1 MIVNFL
7 YQGIYQMLAL
17 ILPLI
22 TIPYTSRVLGAEGIG
37 LYSYSYAVVS
47 YFVSFAN
54 MGISIYGNREIA
66 ATQNDKDKRSQLFCD
81 LLTIQMFFSLFAL
94 LVYMAMIRA
103 GAWENKVVF
112 FIQGIYIIGQA
123 FDINWLYFG
132 MEKFK
137 ITVIRNLIVKIFT
150 TVSIFLLIKE
160 PTDLIIYLLI
170 LAIGTVAGNSAVW
183 LFIKQY
189 VTYKRPMMV
198 NIKHYIKPIIIL
210 LIPSFAVKIYTQMD
224 KIFVEYF
231 CGVAEVG
238 YYENSE
244 KIISISFVLIT
255 ALSTVMLPRMANLSA
270 ENQKEKFN
278 SLFQKVMTVT
288 IWLTIA
294 LMFGVMGISDNF
306 ILFYLGENF
315 GSCIILVIVLAITIP
330 FKGCAEIIRRGYII
344 PQKCDYIY
352 VISIFSG
359 AGVNIIINLL
369 LIPSHGTTG
378 AAVGTVIA
386 EAVVFFIQAWKIKKD
401 INIYSYIRKGSVYI
415 GIGLFMLLCIKA
427 VNKYTSDLSLF
438 ILVLLQIL
446 IGVSC
451 YLLGTC
457 VFWLLRLGKSYFA
470 KNYRG

>member
-7 YQGIYQMLAL
+7 YQGIYQILAL

-54 MGISIYGNREIA
+54 MGINIYGNRGIA

-81 LLTIQMFFSLFAL
+81 LLTIQMIFSLSAL
-94 LVYMAMIRA
+94 LVYVIMIGA
-103 GAWENKVVF
+103 GAWENKVAFLV
-112 FIQGIYIIGQA
+112 QGIYIIGQA

-150 TVSIFLLIKE
+150 TVLIFVLIKE
-160 PTDLIIYLLI
+160 PADLIVYLLI

-183 LFIKQY
+183 LFVKQY
-189 VTYKRPMMV
+189 ITYKRPILV
-198 NIKHYIKPIIIL
+198 NIKQYIKPIIIL

-224 KIFVEYF
+224 KIFVEHF
-231 CGVAEVG
+231 CGLMEVG

-244 KIISISFVLIT
+244 KIISISLVLIT

-270 ENQKEKFN
+270 ENKKEEFN
-278 SLFQKVMTVT
+278 SLFQKVMAVT

-294 LMFGVMGISDNF
+294 LMFGIIGISDNF
-306 ILFYLGENF
+306 VLLYLGENF
-315 GSCIILVIVLAITIP
+315 SSCIVLVIVLAITIP

-352 VISIFSG
+352 VISVFSG
-359 AGVNIIINLL
+359 AGVNIIINFLL
-369 LIPSHGTTG
+369 VPYYGAIG
-378 AAVGTVIA
+378 AAVGTVMA
-386 EAVVFFIQAWKIKKD
+386 EAMVFFIQAWKIKED
-401 INIYSYIRKGSVYI
+401 INMYKYIRKASVYI
-415 GIGLFMLLCIKA
+415 GIGLFMLFCVKE
-427 VNKYTSDLSLF
+427 VNQYTSNLSL
-438 ILVLLQIL
+438 ILSVLLQIMAG
-446 IGVSC
+446 IGC
-451 YLLGTC
+451 YLAGTC
-457 VFWLLRLGKSYFA
+457 VLRLLRFGKSYFF
-470 KNYRG
+470 KNNRG